1 MDKFREVKK
10 LARISSSHVSVAVR
24 GILFKKIDGALK
36 NNNFQ
41 KKVYQKTFIC
51 RGDIL
56 LSRAK
61 ISDISLKIRKPYQW
75 ETNGNRTSRLPICI
89 DFPLVCLRVLS
100 EISDFVS
107 S

>member
-1 MDKFREVKK
+1 MMAYGFFRELLEMV
-10 LARISSSHVSVAVR
+10 RISSSHVSVAVR
-24 GILFKKIDGALK
+24 EILFKKIDGASK

-61 ISDISLKIRKPYQW
+61 RSDISLKIRNHINGKPMQI
-75 ETNGNRTSRLPICI
+75 EPR
-89 DFPLVCLRVLS
+89 DFQFALS
-100 EISDFVS
+100 FH
-107 S
+107 